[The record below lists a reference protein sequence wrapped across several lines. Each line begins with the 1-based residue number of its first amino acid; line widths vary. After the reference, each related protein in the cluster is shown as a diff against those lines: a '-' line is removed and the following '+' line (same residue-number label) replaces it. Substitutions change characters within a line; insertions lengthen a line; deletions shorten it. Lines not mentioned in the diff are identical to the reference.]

1 MYQTYLKFNGETVPV
16 KKDDYTVSY
25 NDVVSE
31 GSGTTEAGTVIRD
44 VIREGVPSIS
54 VNLDVTVA
62 WLKKLRAYKK
72 LPSITVRWLDPETG
86 ELSSAAIS
94 SIMRPVSPETV
105 LLSAPSDPGHTPLP
119 AVNPETMKSIAS
131 AAARKT

>member
-1 MYQTYLKFNGETVPV
+1 MYQTYLKFNGEAVPV

-54 VNLDVTVA
+54 VQLDVSVS

-72 LPSITVRWLDPETG
+72 LPSITVNWFDPETG
-86 ELSSAAIS
+86 ALSENEMYMDGFKVSLAHDTSHGGLWEVGFSLEDIS
-94 SIMRPVSPETV
+94 DV
-105 LLSAPSDPGHTPLP
+105 
-119 AVNPETMKSIAS
+119 
-131 AAARKT
+131 

>member
-1 MYQTYLKFNGETVPV
+1 MFQTYLKFNGETVPV

-86 ELSSAAIS
+86 GLSERAMYMDGFKASLAHDTSYGGLWNVSFTLEDIS
-94 SIMRPVSPETV
+94 DV
-105 LLSAPSDPGHTPLP
+105 
-119 AVNPETMKSIAS
+119 
-131 AAARKT
+131 